1 MVPQYFLLEP
11 SWFDHSVLVT
21 PPAGASGSS
30 DTINLAQLPGCKSA
44 RGLETGE
51 AWWSSAWREAR
62 GRCIDAVS
70 TVQKVCVIT
79 LTESPPAELVNKLM
93 NVEIKSAPRAAG

>member
-30 DTINLAQLPGCKSA
+30 DIINLAHLPGYNSA

-51 AWWSSAWREAR
+51 AW
-62 GRCIDAVS
+62 
-70 TVQKVCVIT
+70 
-79 LTESPPAELVNKLM
+79 
-93 NVEIKSAPRAAG
+93 

>member
-1 MVPQYFLLEP
+1 MAPLYFLLEP

-21 PPAGASGSS
+21 PPAGAICSS
-30 DTINLAQLPGCKSA
+30 DIINLAQLPGYKSA
-44 RGLETGE
+44 PGLETGE
-51 AWWSSAWREAR
+51 AWWSSGWREAR

-70 TVQKVCVIT
+70 TVQNECEIT

-93 NVEIKSAPRAAG
+93 NVEIKSALRAAG